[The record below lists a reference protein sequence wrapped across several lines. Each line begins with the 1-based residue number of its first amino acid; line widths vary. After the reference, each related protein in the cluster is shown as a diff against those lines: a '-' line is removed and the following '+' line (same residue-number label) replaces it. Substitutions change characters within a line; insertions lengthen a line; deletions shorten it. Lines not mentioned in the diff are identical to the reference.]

1 MMPSK
6 KRNLERVEAIS
17 FKVSKDGKPP
27 RFDELTRELIQL
39 ITLYER
45 GELPPAKPTN
55 NRQPDAPKGEGRAW
69 LDQHLDLIAARIKG
83 ETGEGEKVQA
93 ASEIK
98 TDEAD
103 DLSTNKYLSY
113 VRNRYRI

>member
-55 NRQPDAPKGEGRAW
+55 NRNRQPKGEGRAW
-69 LDQHLDLIAARIKG
+69 LDAHLELIVARIKG
-83 ETGEGEKVQA
+83 GTGEGEKVQDT
-93 ASEIK
+93 SEVK

-103 DLSTNKYLSY
+103 DLDANKFLSW
-113 VRNRYRI
+113 VRNRFRV

>member
-17 FKVSKDGKPP
+17 FKVSKDEKPP

-45 GELPPAKPTN
+45 GELPPAKPTGN
-55 NRQPDAPKGEGRAW
+55 RNRQPKGEGRAW
-69 LDQHLDLIAARIKG
+69 LDAHLDAIAARLQNASPKS
-83 ETGEGEKVQA
+83 EKVQIP
-93 ASEIK
+93 EIK
-98 TDEAD
+98 TDDAD
-103 DLSTNKYLSY
+103 DLDTSDFLSWVKNKY
-113 VRNRYRI
+113 RI